1 MNERDVPQFD
11 LQGVKSILV
20 RFNKDCTIPVSDLP
34 PFTQWPISIERIV
47 NLAKRIIEYAALCG
61 VIPPRSTMK

>member
-20 RFNKDCTIPVSDLP
+20 RFNEANKIPVSGFMSEP
-34 PFTQWPISIERIV
+34 
-47 NLAKRIIEYAALCG
+47 
-61 VIPPRSTMK
+61 